1 MMDAYDDAYQSNQ
14 NKQNTFTTKSTL
26 PARLTCYSPH
36 QGGVAFSQ
44 KKEQVVDVV
53 RGRCRQRPPPPPPK
67 SDRLQGACRAVTF
80 PPRAGRLVD
89 GSGAPPLVGPWQ
101 ALRALSNLIQPSS
114 APQIE
119 RSIVRS
125 EIPSITS
132 ATPAPHSSSV
142 HMYGAIT

>member
-1 MMDAYDDAYQSNQ
+1 MMMHINPTKTNKKPLRQSLRYQRASLATRLI
-14 NKQNTFTTKSTL
+14 KVASPSRRKKNTL
-26 PARLTCYSPH
+26 LTSF
-36 QGGVAFSQ
+36 VAA
-44 KKEQVVDVV
+44 VANDL
-53 RGRCRQRPPPPPPK
+53 PPPPPK